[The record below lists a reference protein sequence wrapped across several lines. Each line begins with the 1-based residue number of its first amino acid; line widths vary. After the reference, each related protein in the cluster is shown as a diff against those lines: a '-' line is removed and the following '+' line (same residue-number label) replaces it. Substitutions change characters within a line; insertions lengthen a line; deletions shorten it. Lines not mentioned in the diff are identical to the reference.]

1 MPGSSLL
8 PPGGPDGPHRIRAI
22 GFGAGDYAFNLY
34 WQTVSLYLLFFY
46 TDSLGLTPDR
56 AGIIMV
62 VGAFADGLADLAIG
76 FAADR
81 WRLRYR
87 RIVAWGTVPLA
98 ILFMLLFIQPAMSG
112 EYMFALVLTV
122 HLSFR
127 ILYALVNLPYAA
139 WSTRVSDH
147 ATDRTL
153 MSGSRM
159 TFGALGAVT
168 VAFAMPARG
177 EGYGGMALLLALV
190 ATCVLAAVVWR
201 VPEQVSDDG
210 PQAVARSIRR
220 DLRALSH
227 NRPFLMLGAATL
239 CVTVAGAII
248 GHSVLYYFTYI
259 LSAPVGGK
267 QALAIMGVAGA
278 VAVPL
283 WTAVAMVI
291 GARAS
296 WLIAAGVGM
305 LALASLVLWPAVPG
319 VTLSIIVL
327 AMVQAAMSG
336 FHLAAWAML
345 PTAVDH
351 GESIAGFRVEAT
363 AFSLF
368 MLVQKVGLGLAA
380 LLLGLAYA
388 HWGYEGGTPDAAG
401 RAAIY
406 WLMVAGPFATIAVG
420 AAIMGLSPRPDQA
433 STNISD
439 TPSA

>member
-8 PPGGPDGPHRIRAI
+8 PHGPDGPHHIRAI

-46 TDSLGLTPDR
+46 TDRLGLAPDR
-56 AGIIMV
+56 AGLIMV
-62 VGAFADGLADLAIG
+62 AGAFADGLADVAIG

-87 RIVAWGTVPLA
+87 RIVAWGAAPLA

-112 EYMFALVLTV
+112 GHVFALVLTV
-122 HLSFR
+122 HLAFR

-139 WSTRVSDH
+139 WSTRVSGH

-168 VAFAMPARG
+168 IAFAMPAQG
-177 EGYGGMALLLALV
+177 DGYGGTALLIGLV
-190 ATCVLAAVVWR
+190 ATAVLAIVVWR
-201 VPEQVSDDG
+201 VPEQVPVDR
-210 PQAVARSIRR
+210 PQVAARTIGR

-227 NRPFLMLGAATL
+227 NRLFLMLGAATL
-239 CVTVAGAII
+239 CVTMAGAII
-248 GHSVLYYFTYI
+248 GHSVLYYFTYS
-259 LSAPVGGK
+259 LSAPVAGK
-267 QALAIMGVAGA
+267 QALAVMGVTGA

-283 WTAVAMVI
+283 WTAIAMVI

-296 WLIAAGVGM
+296 WLIAAVLGM
-305 LALASLVLWPAVPG
+305 LALASLAVWPSMPG
-319 VTLSIIVL
+319 VILSIIVL

-345 PTAVDH
+345 PAAVDH
-351 GESIAGFRVEAT
+351 GARITGFRVEAT

-368 MLVQKVGLGLAA
+368 MLVQKIGLGLAA

-406 WLMVAGPFATIAVG
+406 GLMVAGPLATIAVG
-420 AAIMGLSPRPDQA
+420 AVIMALAPRPDQA
-433 STNISD
+433 STNMSD

>member
-1 MPGSSLL
+1 MPHS
-8 PPGGPDGPHRIRAI
+8 PDGPHRIRAI

-46 TDSLGLTPDR
+46 TDRLGLTPDKGG
-56 AGIIMV
+56 AIMV
-62 VGAFADGLADLAIG
+62 AGAFVDGLADLGIG

-87 RIVAWGTVPLA
+87 RIVAWGAIPLA
-98 ILFMLLFIQPAMSG
+98 MLFMLLFIQPALSG
-112 EYMFALVLTV
+112 GYLFALVLSV
-122 HLSFR
+122 HLAFR

-139 WSTRVSDH
+139 WSTRVSGH

-177 EGYGGMALLLALV
+177 EGYGGMALLLGLV
-190 ATCVLAAVVWR
+190 ATCVLAIVVWR
-201 VPEQVSDDG
+201 VPEQVPVDR

-227 NRPFLMLGAATL
+227 NRLFLMLGAATL
-239 CVTVAGAII
+239 CVTMAGAII

-259 LSAPVGGK
+259 LSAPVAGK
-267 QALAIMGVAGA
+267 QALAIMGVTGA

-283 WTAVAMVI
+283 WTAVAMGI

-296 WLIAAGVGM
+296 WLIAAGLGM
-305 LALASLVLWPAVPG
+305 LALAGLALWPAVPG
-319 VTLSIIVL
+319 VIFSIIVL

-336 FHLAAWAML
+336 FHLAAWALL

-351 GESIAGFRVEAT
+351 GESITGFRVEAT

-368 MLVQKVGLGLAA
+368 MLVQKIGLGFAA
-380 LLLGLAYA
+380 LLLGVAYA
-388 HWGYEGGTPDAAG
+388 HCGYEGGTPDAAG
-401 RAAIY
+401 RATIY
-406 WLMVAGPFATIAVG
+406 WLMIAGPFATIAVG
-420 AAIMGLSPRPDQA
+420 AAIMGLSPRLVQA
-433 STNISD
+433 STNMSD

>member
-1 MPGSSLL
+1 MADPAPL
-8 PPGGPDGPHRIRAI
+8 PPRAQAARPVRAI

-46 TDSLGLTPDR
+46 TDRLGLTPDK

-62 VGAFADGLADLAIG
+62 AGAFADGLADLGIG
-76 FAADR
+76 LAADR
-81 WRLRYR
+81 WRMRYR
-87 RIVAWGTVPLA
+87 RIVAWGAAPLA
-98 ILFMLLFIQPAMSG
+98 VLFILLFVQPALPGDSL
-112 EYMFALVLTV
+112 FALVLTV
-122 HLSFR
+122 HLAFR
-127 ILYALVNLPYAA
+127 IVYALVNLPYAA
-139 WSTRVSDH
+139 WSTRVSRH

-168 VAFAMPARG
+168 VAFAMPEQG
-177 EGYGGMALLLALV
+177 EGYGGTALLLGLV

-201 VPEQVSDDG
+201 VPEQLPVDRS
-210 PQAVARSIRR
+210 QAAARTVRR

-227 NRPFLMLGAATL
+227 NRAYLILGAATL
-239 CVTVAGAII
+239 CVTMAGAII

-259 LSAPVGGK
+259 LSAPMAGK
-267 QALAIMGVAGA
+267 QALAVMGVTGA

-283 WTAVAMVI
+283 WTAVAMLI
-291 GARAS
+291 GARAG
-296 WLIAAGVGM
+296 WLMAAGGGM
-305 LALASLVLWPAVPG
+305 LALASFALWPTVPG
-319 VTLSIIVL
+319 VVLSIIVM
-327 AMVQAAMSG
+327 AVVQVAMSG

-345 PTAVDH
+345 PMAVDY
-351 GESIAGFRVEAT
+351 GERVSGFRVEAT

-368 MLVQKVGLGLAA
+368 MLVQKMGLGLAA

-388 HWGYEGGTPDAAG
+388 HWGYAGGTPDATA

-406 WLMVAGPFATIAVG
+406 WLMIAGPLAAMAVG
-420 AAIMGLSPRPDQA
+420 AAIMACSPRLGQA
-433 STNISD
+433 STNMSE